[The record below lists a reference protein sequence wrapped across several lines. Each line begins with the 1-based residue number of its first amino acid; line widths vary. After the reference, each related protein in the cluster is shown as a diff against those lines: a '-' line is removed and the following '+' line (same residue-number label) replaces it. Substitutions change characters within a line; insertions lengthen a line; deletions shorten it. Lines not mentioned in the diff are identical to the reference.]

1 MSCEETVKDP
11 TALKLNRIQ
20 ARTHELLNPAAFGDI
35 TSKRWDQFFSGL
47 IFLNVIAV
55 TLESV
60 DSLHAA
66 YQRTFQYFEIFSII
80 VFSIEYLLRVWVA
93 PLKYADF
100 KGEGARSRLRYIL
113 SLNGI
118 IDFLSIIPFYLQF
131 LLPGLDLRIL
141 RTLRLLRILK
151 LSTYNSA
158 LSDLI
163 EAIQEERRSF
173 IAAGYIFVVMFIIA
187 SSLIYFAEHKN
198 HPSHFTSIPDS
209 MYWALITLTT
219 VGYGDVTPVTPLGKL
234 ISVISAMGGVV
245 VVALLT
251 GIIASSFSLQMERRK
266 AEFEDEIREA
276 LKDGILDD
284 DELEHIEKLRKHFGI
299 SKRKTE
305 SLIREIS
312 VERRG

>member
-1 MSCEETVKDP
+1 MIPKLDTV
-11 TALKLNRIQ
+11 RS
-20 ARTHELLNPAAFGDI
+20 RTFELLNPATFGDQ
-35 TSKRWDQFFSGL
+35 TSRLWDQFFSLL
-47 IFLNVIAV
+47 ILCNVVAV

-60 DSLHAA
+60 EALHEKFD
-66 YQRTFQYFEIFSII
+66 QIFHYFELFSILI
-80 VFSIEYLLRVWVA
+80 FTVEYSLRVWVA
-93 PLKYADF
+93 PLKYENGVTASHI
-100 KGEGARSRLRYIL
+100 ARMKYVFSV
-113 SLNGI
+113 NGI
-118 IDFLSIIPFYLQF
+118 IDLLSIIPFYLQF
-131 LLPGLDLRIL
+131 MLPGLDLRIL

-163 EAIQEERRSF
+163 EAIREERRSF

-187 SSLIYFAEHKN
+187 SSLIYFAEHQN
-198 HPSHFTSIPDS
+198 HPTHFNSIPDS

-219 VGYGDVTPVTPLGKL
+219 VGYGDVTPVTALGKL
-234 ISVISAMGGVV
+234 ISVISAMGGVI

-276 LKDGILDD
+276 LKDGILD
-284 DELEHIEKLRKHFGI
+284 EFEVKHIENLRKHFGI

-305 SLIREIS
+305 SLIKEIS
-312 VERRG
+312 GEKSLKG

>member
-1 MSCEETVKDP
+1 
-11 TALKLNRIQ
+11 
-20 ARTHELLNPAAFGDI
+20 LNPAVFGDL
-35 TSKRWDQFFSGL
+35 TSKRWDQFFSLL
-47 IFLNVIAV
+47 IILNVIAV

-60 DSLHAA
+60 DNIHNEYKFLF
-66 YQRTFQYFEIFSII
+66 RNFE
-80 VFSIEYLLRVWVA
+80 VFSICIFSLEYILRLWVS
-93 PLKYADF
+93 PIKYASLGF
-100 KGEGARSRLRYIL
+100 SPIIARVKYML
-113 SLNGI
+113 SVNGI
-118 IDFLSIIPFYLQF
+118 IDLLSILPFYLQF
-131 LLPGLDLRIL
+131 ILPGLDLRVL

-163 EAIQEERRSF
+163 EAIREERRSF

-187 SSLIYFAEHKN
+187 SSLIYFAEHKI
-198 HPSHFTSIPDS
+198 HPTHFNSIPDS

-219 VGYGDVTPVTPLGKL
+219 VGYGDVTPVTSLGKL

-266 AEFEDEIREA
+266 SEFEDEIREA

-284 DELEHIEKLRKHFGI
+284 DEVQHIEKLRKHFGI
-299 SKRKTE
+299 SQRKTE

>member
-1 MSCEETVKDP
+1 MIPKLDTV
-11 TALKLNRIQ
+11 RS
-20 ARTHELLNPAAFGDI
+20 RTFELLNPATFGDQ
-35 TSKRWDQFFSGL
+35 TSRLWDQFFSVL
-47 IFLNVIAV
+47 ILLNVVAV

-60 DSLHAA
+60 EALYEKYDQIFH
-66 YQRTFQYFEIFSII
+66 YFELFSILI
-80 VFSIEYLLRVWVA
+80 FTVEYSLRVWVA
-93 PLKYADF
+93 PLKYENGVTASHI
-100 KGEGARSRLRYIL
+100 ARMKYVFSV
-113 SLNGI
+113 NGI

-131 LLPGLDLRIL
+131 MLPGLDLRIL

-163 EAIQEERRSF
+163 EAIREERRSF

-187 SSLIYFAEHKN
+187 SSLIYFAEHQN
-198 HPSHFTSIPDS
+198 HPTHFNSIPDS

-219 VGYGDVTPVTPLGKL
+219 VGYGDVTPVTALGKL
-234 ISVISAMGGVV
+234 ISVISAMGGVI

-266 AEFEDEIREA
+266 AEFEDEIRDA
-276 LKDGILDD
+276 LKDGILD
-284 DELEHIEKLRKHFGI
+284 EFEVKHIENLRKHFGI

-305 SLIREIS
+305 SLIKEIS
-312 VERRG
+312 GEQPRKG

>member
-1 MSCEETVKDP
+1 
-11 TALKLNRIQ
+11 
-20 ARTHELLNPAAFGDI
+20 LNPAVFGDLN
-35 TSKRWDQFFSGL
+35 SKRWDQFFSLL
-47 IFLNVIAV
+47 IILNVVAV

-60 DSLHAA
+60 DNIHNEYKLIF
-66 YQRTFQYFEIFSII
+66 RYFE
-80 VFSIEYLLRVWVA
+80 VFSICIFSLEYILRLWVS
-93 PLKYADF
+93 PIKYASLGLSSSKARF
-100 KGEGARSRLRYIL
+100 KYIL
-113 SLNGI
+113 SVNGI
-118 IDFLSIIPFYLQF
+118 IDLLSILPFYLQF
-131 LLPGLDLRIL
+131 ILPGLDLRVL

-163 EAIQEERRSF
+163 EAIREERRSF

-187 SSLIYFAEHKN
+187 SSLIYFAEHKI
-198 HPSHFTSIPDS
+198 HPTHFNSIPDS

-219 VGYGDVTPVTPLGKL
+219 VGYGDVTPVTSFGKL

-266 AEFEDEIREA
+266 SEFEDEIREA

-284 DELEHIEKLRKHFGI
+284 DEAQHIEKLRKHFGI
-299 SKRKTE
+299 SQRKTE
-305 SLIREIS
+305 SLIREITI
-312 VERRG
+312 EKTR

>member
-1 MSCEETVKDP
+1 VLPKLETI
-11 TALKLNRIQ
+11 RS
-20 ARTHELLNPAAFGDI
+20 RTFELLNPATFGDQ
-35 TSKRWDQFFSGL
+35 TSRLWDQFFSLL
-47 IFLNVIAV
+47 ILLNVIAV

-60 DSLHAA
+60 EKLHEK
-66 YQRTFQYFEIFSII
+66 YERIFHSFELFSILI
-80 VFSIEYLLRVWVA
+80 FTVEYLLRVWVA
-93 PLKYADF
+93 PLKYENDSIASYS
-100 KGEGARSRLRYIL
+100 ARIKYVF

-118 IDFLSIIPFYLQF
+118 IDLLSIIPFYLQF
-131 LLPGLDLRIL
+131 MLPGLDLRIL

-163 EAIQEERRSF
+163 EAIREERRSF

-187 SSLIYFAEHKN
+187 SSLIYFAEHQK
-198 HPSHFTSIPDS
+198 HPTHFNSIPDS

-219 VGYGDVTPVTPLGKL
+219 VGYGDVTPITALGKL

-266 AEFEDEIREA
+266 AEFEDEIRDA
-276 LKDGILDD
+276 LKDGILD
-284 DELEHIEKLRKHFGI
+284 EFEVKHIENLRKHFGI

-305 SLIREIS
+305 SLIKEIS
-312 VERRG
+312 GEKPLKG

>member
-1 MSCEETVKDP
+1 MITKLETI
-11 TALKLNRIQ
+11 RF
-20 ARTHELLNPAAFGDI
+20 RTFELLNPAAFGDQA
-35 TSKRWDQFFSGL
+35 SRRWDQFFSLL

-60 DSLHAA
+60 DTLHEE
-66 YQRTFQYFEIFSII
+66 YDKIFHYFELFSILI
-80 VFSIEYLLRVWVA
+80 FTAEYLLRVWVA
-93 PLKYADF
+93 PLKYDGIVIASYR
-100 KGEGARSRLRYIL
+100 ARMKYVFSVNGVIDLL
-113 SLNGI
+113 ST
-118 IDFLSIIPFYLQF
+118 IPFYLQF
-131 LLPGLDLRIL
+131 ILPGLDLRIL

-163 EAIQEERRSF
+163 EAIREERRSF

-187 SSLIYFAEHKN
+187 SSLIYFAEHQK
-198 HPSHFTSIPDS
+198 HPTHFNSIPDS

-219 VGYGDVTPVTPLGKL
+219 VGYGDVTPVTALGKL
-234 ISVISAMGGVV
+234 ISVISAMGGVI

-266 AEFEDEIREA
+266 AEFEDEIRDA
-276 LKDGILDD
+276 LKDGILD
-284 DELEHIEKLRKHFGI
+284 EFEVEHIENLRKHFGI

-305 SLIREIS
+305 SLIRDIAGEKRLKGHDPR
-312 VERRG
+312 V

>member
-1 MSCEETVKDP
+1 M
-11 TALKLNRIQ
+11 
-20 ARTHELLNPAAFGDI
+20 
-35 TSKRWDQFFSGL
+35 
-47 IFLNVIAV
+47 

-66 YQRTFQYFEIFSII
+66 YQRAFQYFEIFSII
-80 VFSIEYLLRVWVA
+80 IFSIEYLLRVWVA
-93 PLKYADF
+93 PLKYAEF
-100 KGEGARSRLRYIL
+100 NGEGARAKYIL

-118 IDFLSIIPFYLQF
+118 IDLLSIIPFYLQF

-198 HPSHFTSIPDS
+198 HPTHFTSIPDS

-299 SKRKTE
+299 SRRKTE

-312 VERRG
+312 VERRD

>member
-1 MSCEETVKDP
+1 MAFE
-11 TALKLNRIQ
+11 LKIIQ
-20 ARTHELLNPAAFGDI
+20 KRTYQLLNPASFGDVA
-35 TSKRWDQFFSGL
+35 SKRWDQFFSIL
-47 IFLNVIAV
+47 IFLNILAV

-60 DSLHAA
+60 DSLSVKYLHS
-66 YQRTFQYFEIFSII
+66 FKWFEVFSIV
-80 VFSIEYLLRVWVA
+80 VFSIEYLLRLWVA
-93 PLKYADF
+93 PIKYQGLSGTVLAFRF
-100 KGEGARSRLRYIL
+100 KYVISV
-113 SLNGI
+113 NGI
-118 IDFLSIIPFYLQF
+118 IDLLSILPFYLQF
-131 LLPGLDLRIL
+131 ILPGLDLRIL

-163 EAIQEERRSF
+163 EAIREERRSF

-187 SSLIYFAEHKN
+187 SSLIYFAEHKV
-198 HPSHFTSIPDS
+198 HPTHFNSIPDS

-219 VGYGDVTPVTPLGKL
+219 VGYGDVTPITNLGKI
-234 ISVISAMGGVV
+234 ISVISAMGGVI

-284 DELEHIEKLRKHFGI
+284 DEVQHIEQLRKHFGI
-299 SKRKTE
+299 SRRKTE
-305 SLIREIS
+305 SLIREIGK
-312 VERRG
+312 E

>member
-1 MSCEETVKDP
+1 MIPKLDTV
-11 TALKLNRIQ
+11 RS
-20 ARTHELLNPAAFGDI
+20 RMFELLNPATFGDQ
-35 TSKRWDQFFSGL
+35 TSRLWDQFFSLL
-47 IFLNVIAV
+47 ILLNVVAV

-60 DSLHAA
+60 EALHEK
-66 YQRTFQYFEIFSII
+66 YDQIFHYFELFSILI
-80 VFSIEYLLRVWVA
+80 FTVEYSLRVWVA
-93 PLKYADF
+93 PLKYENRVAASYS
-100 KGEGARSRLRYIL
+100 ARVKYIF

-118 IDFLSIIPFYLQF
+118 IDLLSIIPFYLQF
-131 LLPGLDLRIL
+131 MLPGLDLRIL

-163 EAIQEERRSF
+163 EAIREERRSF

-187 SSLIYFAEHKN
+187 SSLIYFAEHQK
-198 HPSHFTSIPDS
+198 HPTHFNSIPDS

-219 VGYGDVTPVTPLGKL
+219 VGYGDVTPVTALGKL
-234 ISVISAMGGVV
+234 ISVISAMGGVI

-266 AEFEDEIREA
+266 AEFEDEIRDA
-276 LKDGILDD
+276 LKDGILD
-284 DELEHIEKLRKHFGI
+284 EFEVKHIENLRKHFGI

-305 SLIREIS
+305 SLIKEIS
-312 VERRG
+312 GEQPRKG

>member
-1 MSCEETVKDP
+1 VIPKLDTV
-11 TALKLNRIQ
+11 RS
-20 ARTHELLNPAAFGDI
+20 RTYELLNPATFGDQ
-35 TSKRWDQFFSGL
+35 TSRLWDQFFSVL
-47 IFLNVIAV
+47 ILLNVVAV

-60 DSLHAA
+60 EALHEK
-66 YQRTFQYFEIFSII
+66 YDQIFHYFELFSILI
-80 VFSIEYLLRVWVA
+80 FTVEYSLRVWVA
-93 PLKYADF
+93 PLKYENRVAASYS
-100 KGEGARSRLRYIL
+100 ARVKYIF

-118 IDFLSIIPFYLQF
+118 IDLLSIIPFYLQF
-131 LLPGLDLRIL
+131 MLPGLDLRIL

-163 EAIQEERRSF
+163 EAIREERRSF

-187 SSLIYFAEHKN
+187 SSLIYFAEHQK
-198 HPSHFTSIPDS
+198 HPTHFNSIPDS

-219 VGYGDVTPVTPLGKL
+219 VGYGDVTPVTALGKL
-234 ISVISAMGGVV
+234 ISVISAMGGVI

-266 AEFEDEIREA
+266 AEFEDEIRDA
-276 LKDGILDD
+276 LKDGILD
-284 DELEHIEKLRKHFGI
+284 EFEVKHIENLRKHFGI

-305 SLIREIS
+305 SLIKEIS
-312 VERRG
+312 GEKPLKG

>member
-1 MSCEETVKDP
+1 VIPKLDTV
-11 TALKLNRIQ
+11 RS
-20 ARTHELLNPAAFGDI
+20 RTFELLNPATFGDQ
-35 TSKRWDQFFSGL
+35 TSRLWDQFFSLL
-47 IFLNVIAV
+47 ILFNVVAV

-60 DSLHAA
+60 EALHEK
-66 YQRTFQYFEIFSII
+66 YDRIFHYFELFSILI
-80 VFSIEYLLRVWVA
+80 FTVEYSLRVWVA
-93 PLKYADF
+93 PLKYENGVTASYI
-100 KGEGARSRLRYIL
+100 ARMKYVFSV
-113 SLNGI
+113 NGI

-131 LLPGLDLRIL
+131 MLPGLDLRIL

-163 EAIQEERRSF
+163 EAIREERRSF

-187 SSLIYFAEHKN
+187 SSLIYFAEHQN
-198 HPSHFTSIPDS
+198 HPTHFNSIPDS

-219 VGYGDVTPVTPLGKL
+219 VGYGDVTPVTALGKL
-234 ISVISAMGGVV
+234 ISVISAMGGVI

-266 AEFEDEIREA
+266 AEFEDEIRDA
-276 LKDGILDD
+276 LKDGILD
-284 DELEHIEKLRKHFGI
+284 EFEVKHIENLRKHFGI

-305 SLIREIS
+305 SLIKEIS
-312 VERRG
+312 GEKPLNG

>member
-1 MSCEETVKDP
+1 MIPKLDTV
-11 TALKLNRIQ
+11 RS
-20 ARTHELLNPAAFGDI
+20 RTFELLNPATFGDQ
-35 TSKRWDQFFSGL
+35 TSRLWDQFFSLL
-47 IFLNVIAV
+47 ILFNVVAV

-60 DSLHAA
+60 EALHEK
-66 YQRTFQYFEIFSII
+66 YDRIFHYFELFSILI
-80 VFSIEYLLRVWVA
+80 FTVEYSLRVWVA
-93 PLKYADF
+93 PLKYENGVTASYI
-100 KGEGARSRLRYIL
+100 ARMKYVFSV
-113 SLNGI
+113 NGI

-131 LLPGLDLRIL
+131 MLPGLDLRIL

-163 EAIQEERRSF
+163 EAIREERRSF

-187 SSLIYFAEHKN
+187 SSLIYFAEHQN
-198 HPSHFTSIPDS
+198 HPTHFNSIPDS

-219 VGYGDVTPVTPLGKL
+219 VGYGDVTPVTALGKL
-234 ISVISAMGGVV
+234 ISVISAMGGVI

-266 AEFEDEIREA
+266 AEFEDEIRDA
-276 LKDGILDD
+276 LKDGILD
-284 DELEHIEKLRKHFGI
+284 EFEVKHIENLRKHFGI

-305 SLIREIS
+305 SLIKEIS
-312 VERRG
+312 GEKPLNG